1 MRRLGEK
8 GQSTVE
14 YFIVFTVVILVAL
27 AFAMQGGVFQNAL
40 NATVDKNLNAMVG
53 MANQIFY

>member
-53 MANQIFY
+53 MANKIFY